1 VLQKI
6 VIHNY
11 RVFRDF
17 TLEFT
22 PGMNILVGDNDAGK
36 STLLEAVNLG
46 LTGRVQS
53 RQLSQDLSP
62 YMFNLDITSEFVA
75 ALKAGDHPQPP
86 ELIVDLYLDALD
98 ATAPLRGTNNSTGE
112 NACGLRFRAAFN
124 AEFTAEYEEF
134 IKKPDAIRV
143 IPTEYYRCEWLG
155 FSGNPVTYRSV
166 PATASMIDA
175 TTIRLQSGADYYLQ
189 DIISNNL
196 SPTDRVELTRAYRSL
211 REEFAGNDSI
221 AAINAKLKASPGDV
235 SDRDLSLG
243 IDISQRA
250 SWESSLVP
258 HLNDLPFTFVGKG
271 EQSSLKILLALNR
284 KVDAAHMIL
293 VEEPENHLSFS
304 RMNILIRKI
313 LEKCDGRQVL
323 ATTHSS
329 YVLNKL
335 GLEQLV
341 LVMPTGGMRLSGLTT
356 GTQDYFRKLSG
367 YDTLRLILARRA
379 ILVEGPS
386 DELIVQRAYLD
397 VHGQLPIENGIDVIS
412 VGLAFKRFLELAVPL
427 HRSTAVVRDND
438 GKDPATVADRY
449 ADFTKHDFI
458 AVHVG
463 AVAGGRTLEPQLLA
477 ANDSDTLNEIFGTS
491 FDTNDALV
499 NHMAVNKTT
508 CALAIFESGTKLNMP
523 GYIQDAVG

>member
-17 TLEFT
+17 TLDFR

-36 STLLEAVNLG
+36 STLLEAVNLA

-62 YMFNLDITSEFVA
+62 YMFNLDTTGEFVA
-75 ALKAGDHPQPP
+75 ALKAGGHPQSP
-86 ELIVDLYLDALD
+86 ELIVDMYLDASD

-124 AEFTAEYEEF
+124 PDFTAEYEEF
-134 IKKPDAIRV
+134 IKEPDAIRV

-175 TTIRLQSGADYYLQ
+175 TAIRLQSGADYYLQ

-196 SPTDRVELTRAYRSL
+196 SPADRVELTRAYRSL

-221 AAINAKLKASPGDV
+221 AAINTKLKASPGDV

-258 HLNDLPFTFVGKG
+258 HLDDLPFTFVGKG

-284 KVDAAHMIL
+284 KVDAAHIVL

-323 ATTHSS
+323 AATHSS

-335 GLEQLV
+335 GL
-341 LVMPTGGMRLSGLTT
+341 
-356 GTQDYFRKLSG
+356 
-367 YDTLRLILARRA
+367 
-379 ILVEGPS
+379 
-386 DELIVQRAYLD
+386 
-397 VHGQLPIENGIDVIS
+397 
-412 VGLAFKRFLELAVPL
+412 
-427 HRSTAVVRDND
+427 
-438 GKDPATVADRY
+438 
-449 ADFTKHDFI
+449 
-458 AVHVG
+458 
-463 AVAGGRTLEPQLLA
+463 
-477 ANDSDTLNEIFGTS
+477 
-491 FDTNDALV
+491 
-499 NHMAVNKTT
+499 
-508 CALAIFESGTKLNMP
+508 
-523 GYIQDAVG
+523 